1 MRSMKLRVPKC
12 QVRSA
17 HNEGLRVV
25 RVVRVGGLGSS
36 LPGSQ
41 QKCKIEPLEWHVEVD
56 FGTAG
61 SLLEGHIA
69 SSRPTCYM
77 AKFTQSRTS

>member
-36 LPGSQ
+36 LPAQ
-41 QKCKIEPLEWHVEVD
+41 P
-56 FGTAG
+56 
-61 SLLEGHIA
+61 
-69 SSRPTCYM
+69 R
-77 AKFTQSRTS
+77 AKKR